1 MILSGFALLGFSLG
15 HVYLALRKDANAT
28 KEPASVISA
37 RPMLTDSLRTGRA
50 PESSRDRALTAARE
64 AYHLPEGEIET
75 SITLYAENGWW
86 DGLVVLFRRWAK
98 QDPEAAFEKAFAIE
112 WASSLS
118 ERRYGQNTMSMR
130 TDFQRQV
137 AIRSITEAW
146 FAKNPERAMRALLEA
161 AHEKPND
168 VPLEQAIDLYAD
180 HDPAAAYQI
189 AQEHLQL
196 KGPLEIY
203 NHHYGGSGESFAS
216 DFFTKWARR
225 DPSEAAAHA
234 LDYEDRSIR
243 AGAQAGV
250 FKGWLE
256 TDSDAA
262 QAWVDQLDASQP
274 LKSIQAE
281 QVKHLALT
289 DPLRAMA
296 ESPQSTKALIRDLVE
311 RDGSAVLQLVEKV
324 EQPEVR
330 RMLSVYGTELLADR
344 MLGSELGEAVLRL
357 PKDVQTGALRM
368 LAAHWYEDEP
378 EAAHAF
384 VGKINDPVLRR
395 YYLAHLQEK

>member
-1 MILSGFALLGFSLG
+1 
-15 HVYLALRKDANAT
+15 
-28 KEPASVISA
+28 
-37 RPMLTDSLRTGRA
+37 
-50 PESSRDRALTAARE
+50 
-64 AYHLPEGEIET
+64 
-75 SITLYAENGWW
+75 
-86 DGLVVLFRRWAK
+86 
-98 QDPEAAFEKAFAIE
+98 
-112 WASSLS
+112 
-118 ERRYGQNTMSMR
+118 
-130 TDFQRQV
+130 
-137 AIRSITEAW
+137 
-146 FAKNPERAMRALLEA
+146 
-161 AHEKPND
+161 
-168 VPLEQAIDLYAD
+168 AD

-289 DPLRAMA
+289 DPLQCFN
-296 ESPQSTKALIRDLVE
+296 S
-311 RDGSAVLQLVEKV
+311 
-324 EQPEVR
+324 
-330 RMLSVYGTELLADR
+330 
-344 MLGSELGEAVLRL
+344 
-357 PKDVQTGALRM
+357 
-368 LAAHWYEDEP
+368 
-378 EAAHAF
+378 
-384 VGKINDPVLRR
+384 
-395 YYLAHLQEK
+395 